1 MMDMTIATK
10 ATAIDINYIKINQ
23 RSFKMD
29 LILLQA
35 GGNAGML
42 NLVFIGAMIAIFW
55 LFLIRPQQKRQKE
68 QKSFTDD
75 LSKGD
80 EVVTASGIIGKINK
94 LEDQVISLEVANKTY
109 IRVTRNSI
117 SKELTESL
125 NTSSKDEKA

>member
-1 MMDMTIATK
+1 ME
-10 ATAIDINYIKINQ
+10 
-23 RSFKMD
+23 

-35 GGNAGML
+35 GGGNAGML

-68 QKSFTDD
+68 QKSFTEAMQ
-75 LSKGD
+75 KGD

-94 LEDQVISLEVANKTY
+94 IEDQIISLEVANKTY

-125 NTSSKDEKA
+125 FKNDEKDS

>member
-1 MMDMTIATK
+1 
-10 ATAIDINYIKINQ
+10 
-23 RSFKMD
+23 MD

-68 QKSFTDD
+68 QKTFTDGIK
-75 LSKGD
+75 KGD
-80 EVVTASGIIGKINK
+80 EVVTASGMIGRINK
-94 LEDQVISLEVANKTY
+94 LEDDIVSLEVANKTY

-125 NTSSKDEKA
+125 NPSPKEEKA

>member
-1 MMDMTIATK
+1 
-10 ATAIDINYIKINQ
+10 
-23 RSFKMD
+23 MD

-75 LSKGD
+75 LQKGD
-80 EVVTASGIIGKINK
+80 EVVTASGIIGRINK
-94 LEDQVISLEVANKTY
+94 LEDHIISLEVANKTY
-109 IRVTRNSI
+109 IRVTRSSI

-125 NTSSKDEKA
+125 ASPKDEKAKA